1 MLKSIK
7 LLKDAYIAGFMH
19 RVYKAPAIS
28 KPSASKAMKK
38 HSSPAAGSA
47 VTGYYGWNHV
57 LFEQQSNGSWTKDNI
72 IIVVDGGTTTSFTV
86 TIDWNEE
93 AVKDDGDKY
102 IVCHVPHLPALTILL
117 GFLYPSK
124 IAKFTSLVDGL
135 RPNH

>member
-19 RVYKAPAIS
+19 RVYKAPAIP
-28 KPSASKAMKK
+28 KPSASKAMK
-38 HSSPAAGSA
+38 
-47 VTGYYGWNHV
+47 
-57 LFEQQSNGSWTKDNI
+57 
-72 IIVVDGGTTTSFTV
+72 
-86 TIDWNEE
+86 
-93 AVKDDGDKY
+93 KY